1 MTSTMQTPMDRTGPR
16 ASRAF
21 ALRHLNPVG
30 IGLESRGL
38 AKESA

>member
-1 MTSTMQTPMDRTGPR
+1 MTSTMQTPMDRTGRR

-21 ALRHLNPVG
+21 APRHLDSVG

-38 AKESA
+38 VRESA